1 MTYNT
6 STESGWELKSNETLR
21 ISDILCLRA
30 HRKLDG
36 LTGFK
41 ALFWMDIF
49 KAVAFE
55 MGDVMEDSDGNQ
67 PQRIGRV
74 LNAWTTK
81 LTYHVFSLWIKPTGL
96 HNLFLDE
103 EDVGLVS
110 TEYFGQG
117 VMLPGYEIFAIGT
130 GWSCDFQF
138 LLFLFTQMQKE
149 TPLIACSA
157 PSW

>member
-1 MTYNT
+1 
-6 STESGWELKSNETLR
+6 
-21 ISDILCLRA
+21 
-30 HRKLDG
+30 
-36 LTGFK
+36 
-41 ALFWMDIF
+41 MDIF
-49 KAVAFE
+49 KVVAFE

-74 LNAWTTK
+74 LNACKTK

-117 VMLPGYEIFAIGT
+117 VMLSGYEIFAIGT